1 MNNHAIH
8 WLGAYLDG
16 ELRGLRLH
24 WVESHL
30 KECAICREE
39 LNSLARLRILLQESP
54 APERFTQPERFVAQV
69 GLRLPR
75 RQEQPPARKALEL
88 AWRLVPVGL
97 LFTLV
102 FAQTVFMIAGVLR
115 VALWLGVGGD
125 LGSYLFSTAAG
136 APSVPD
142 LATLSQASLA
152 ESVASLWAL
161 VQSGGTWASL
171 PLLYLGLMAVIGLLY
186 WSWLASWWA
195 RRRHQRLL
203 ASE

>member
-16 ELRGLRLH
+16 ELRGLRLR

-30 KECAICREE
+30 KDCPFCQEE
-39 LNSLARLRILLQESP
+39 LKSLAHLRMVLQESP
-54 APERFTQPERFVAQV
+54 AAERFTPPERFVAQV

-75 RQEQPPARKALEL
+75 RQEQPPARRALEL
-88 AWRLVPVGL
+88 SWRLVPVGL

-115 VALWLGVGGD
+115 VALWLGVGGE
-125 LGSYLFSTAAG
+125 LGSYLFSAAAG
-136 APSVPD
+136 GPSLPD
-142 LATLSQASLA
+142 LATLSQANLA

-161 VQSGGTWASL
+161 VQSGSSWASL
-171 PLLYLGLMAVIGLLY
+171 PALYLCLLVVIGFLY
-186 WSWLASWWA
+186 WGWLASWWT
-195 RRRHQRLL
+195 RRRHQRHS
-203 ASE
+203 APK